1 MPEVTSLSTL
11 ENSASVGVPVRDYV
25 QRTFVPLSHIGHQWE
40 MYSAVAL
47 TPAEERTMVRE
58 PAAAVPES
66 IAQRVGKLRLLLVP
80 FIACLNSGDQV
91 VFYQPKGE
99 KHSAVWLE
107 SDTRTD
113 LVLAC
118 RDLDAH
124 DTGFEFLA
132 SVAELLRSKLT
143 PKEKDQYM
151 QMLQEELR
159 KNVTGEIDEE
169 ANDSKQSLRKNPST
183 SSHGGVSLDDY
194 RDISFVSTCAEYMH
208 GLWHDVQIRLGPEHL
223 PVAALRKRMTLMTTL
238 FPPNPGYHVFAE

>member
-143 PKEKDQYM
+143 PKEKDQYT

-169 ANDSKQSLRKNPST
+169 ANDAKQSLRKNPST
-183 SSHGGVSLDDY
+183 SSHGGVSLGDY